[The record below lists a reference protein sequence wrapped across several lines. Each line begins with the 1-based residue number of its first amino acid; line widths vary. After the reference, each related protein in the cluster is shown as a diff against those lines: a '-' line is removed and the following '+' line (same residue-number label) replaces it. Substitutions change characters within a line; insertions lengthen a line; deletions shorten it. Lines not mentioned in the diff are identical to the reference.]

1 MLDNSH
7 AMASSLDALAALGTN
22 FTTLTRPVMRVR
34 IALLLV
40 SITVELAEEHLTG
53 TMRQMRCRMCA
64 ILSSASAAEY
74 GQLLSLHATSH
85 NKTR

>member
-22 FTTLTRPVMRVR
+22 FPTLTRPVMRVR

-40 SITVELAEEHLTG
+40 SITMELAEEHLTG
-53 TMRQMRCRMCA
+53 TMR
-64 ILSSASAAEY
+64 
-74 GQLLSLHATSH
+74 
-85 NKTR
+85 